1 MFYNASA
8 MFSHVTAVNA
18 TKRMLGSN
26 AGAIFYDSDPDATKL
41 EYGLCV
47 LIKKKSQFIFC
58 LATI

>member
-41 EYGLCV
+41 EYRLCV
-47 LIKKKSQFIFC
+47 LIK
-58 LATI
+58 